1 MRIKT
6 YNEVNL
12 ADVQALLAN
21 TRGHQSVISSLT
33 KPLDNLEMKRNVDN
47 LSSCFERFHVSATL
61 PPKNSGNWILP
72 YQPALLGETISDPGR
87 NRFKCLRFHLDEH
100 ETKYRI
106 STTRAF
112 SICFHLSTPTCFLM
126 RFYAYRPH

>member
-12 ADVQALLAN
+12 ADVKALLAN

-33 KPLDNLEMKRNVDN
+33 KPLDNLEMTRNVEN

-61 PPKNSGNWILP
+61 QFMYNAVPPKISGNWILP
-72 YQPALLGETISDPGR
+72 HEPALLG
-87 NRFKCLRFHLDEH
+87 
-100 ETKYRI
+100 
-106 STTRAF
+106 
-112 SICFHLSTPTCFLM
+112 
-126 RFYAYRPH
+126 